1 MKLKG
6 GCFMLNNIIKALELG
21 AGTENNNGVTFVH
34 DGQTATLFI
43 TSMGRNTGE
52 QEDSSNCYYHVEH
65 LDYMNFAWWRTAL
78 AKATKLFPRPEQ
90 MQDPRLHHFY
100 QEAAKNFYQPECA
113 WVALL
118 PPSLESLL
126 THFNAQMPSLQN
138 IAQAMLPDASP
149 VEIDDRVRQMRE
161 AMKDF
166 LFEQTGQAYW
176 FYDGSNM
183 RVIPTDNR
191 LAKKYQTVASDI
203 ISLLPDLEKHLQIM
217 SYD

>member
-1 MKLKG
+1 
-6 GCFMLNNIIKALELG
+6 MLNDIIKALELG
-21 AGTENNNGVTFVH
+21 TGTENNDGVTFSH
-34 DGQTATLFI
+34 DGQTVTLFI

-52 QEDSSNCYYHVEH
+52 QEDSSNCYYRVEH
-65 LDYMNFAWWRTAL
+65 LDYLEFPWWRTAL
-78 AKATKLFPRPEQ
+78 AKVTKLFPCLEQ

-100 QEAAKNFYQPECA
+100 QEAAKDFYQPECP

-118 PPSLESLL
+118 PPSLENLL
-126 THFNAQMPSLQN
+126 AHFNAQMPSLHN
-138 IAQAMLPDASP
+138 IAQTMLPDASP

-161 AMKDF
+161 TIKDF
-166 LFEQTGQAYW
+166 LFERTGQAYW

-203 ISLLPDLEKHLQIM
+203 ISLLPDLEKYLQIT